1 MNHLHSVC
9 LRALCLCATMLTTTD
24 HVSVRAD
31 LSDLADALRWLK
43 THDEEA
49 QQLVAN
55 ANALATKYLHK
66 EGILDYMHL
75 CLYQVAQRYDAAFW
89 VALPPTSTSP
99 WHLVRYSFTPRDK
112 KAGIAANGAG
122 AGAGAGAGSSPSE
135 SGNGIGDSWFG
146 ADNLP
151 YASTPLPVDGPPKVP
166 KLASDC
172 DCDRCQV
179 CCQRHPCRAAST
191 PHQLAAFVGCTS
203 P

>member
-9 LRALCLCATMLTTTD
+9 LRALCLCATMLTTAD

-75 CLYQVAQRYDAAFW
+75 CLYQVAQRYYPALRCTSAT
-89 VALPPTSTSP
+89 VALTLAPCALQIHST
-99 WHLVRYSFTPRDK
+99 
-112 KAGIAANGAG
+112 
-122 AGAGAGAGSSPSE
+122 
-135 SGNGIGDSWFG
+135 
-146 ADNLP
+146 
-151 YASTPLPVDGPPKVP
+151 
-166 KLASDC
+166 
-172 DCDRCQV
+172 
-179 CCQRHPCRAAST
+179 
-191 PHQLAAFVGCTS
+191 
-203 P
+203 